1 MNDIKKLNDDINKA
15 EKWFGITESKTT
27 GVIKV
32 VLGNIPI
39 LSSINDIL
47 DLVNNQIREYQKE
60 KLQLLFDVIN
70 SSDKISDFDILKSN
84 EIIMQFRKAVTAVLK
99 LEKSEKVLFIGNL
112 FKHEYV
118 EAEVYETDEFN
129 EWLNLIE
136 TLSYRELLLL
146 KDMYEIC
153 KPFRNIESTK
163 IYRDIEKEYMQ
174 KISTKYGYSKGFIS
188 GKLSGLVSTGLLCSF
203 EINVPGTTHKV
214 FFISEE
220 MEKFIHVIT
229 SVSSCSKCY

>member
-1 MNDIKKLNDDINKA
+1 MNDIEKLNDDINKA
-15 EKWFGITESKTT
+15 EKWFGIAESKTT

-39 LSSINDIL
+39 ISSINDIL
-47 DLVNNQIREYQKE
+47 DLVNNQIKEYQKE

-99 LEKSEKVLFIGNL
+99 LEKSDKVLFIGNL

-136 TLSYRELLLL
+136 TLSYREILLL

-153 KPFRNIESTK
+153 KPYKS
-163 IYRDIEKEYMQ
+163 IEKSKTYMEVENEYMQ
-174 KISTKYGYSKGFIS
+174 KISNKYGYSKGFIS
-188 GKLSGLVSTGLLCSF
+188 GKLSGLVSTGLLYSI
-203 EINVPGTTHKV
+203 EINFPGTTHKV
-214 FFISEE
+214 FFITEE

-229 SVSSCSKCY
+229 SITSYSEFY